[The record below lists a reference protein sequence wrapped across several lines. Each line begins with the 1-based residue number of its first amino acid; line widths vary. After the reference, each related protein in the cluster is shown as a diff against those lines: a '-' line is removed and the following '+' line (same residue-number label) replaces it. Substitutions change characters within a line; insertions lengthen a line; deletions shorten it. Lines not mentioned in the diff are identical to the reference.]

1 MCLTGDK
8 ATNVKKEEEIDPRC
22 IVKFRPA
29 DDWKG
34 EYGFDWFRMGDCT
47 EKTSNSESRLFSSYS
62 NIMQGDFDNNAPRF
76 IASNKYDTFSIK
88 DENGQASHEDI
99 YFVNSNEKKYIV
111 PVISLFYKNEFR
123 LKSKNEWGET
133 KAKVNLL
140 IYANNISEIDLYCLG
155 NKGEKITISKSV
167 ITDINNQEITIEIN
181 RPFDQVVSI
190 KAYAKTS
197 DDIEKKLKG
206 TLSGQLNVR
215 CVCKFVDLI
224 LIPVKIRLPGGPIS
238 FLTSLLDDAHEDNLL
253 LGEKNIRKLAAQAG
267 LIPRIE
273 IRRFSPESEKIIEKK
288 LNDGGFINKPE
299 NSLNCGRHSYDDI
312 EIVKLFEEVFNAQYD
327 FLENAYKVF
336 FFGVKANDP
345 WDPGEYIGITR
356 KIPSKAANVYKGAN
370 SATACHEFLHSM
382 GLRHP
387 SDSTYNYNVF
397 DQGTTSNIMD
407 YTWGVFGENDFDRLT
422 LWNCQ
427 WNTICSANGVR
438 DSELEL
444 AYKEIP
450 QSMGNNLS

>member
-1 MCLTGDK
+1 MGGNYTGDESGSL
-8 ATNVKKEEEIDPRC
+8 KKEEMIDPRC

-29 DDWKG
+29 DDWEG

-47 EKTSNSESRLFSSYS
+47 EKISNSESRLFSSYS
-62 NIMQGDFDNNAPRF
+62 NIMQGDFDNNAPQF

-88 DENGQASHEDI
+88 DENAQASHEDI
-99 YFVNSNEKKYIV
+99 YLVNSNEKKYIV
-111 PVISLFYKNEFR
+111 PVISLFYKNEFK

-140 IYANNISEIDLYCLG
+140 IYANDISEIDLYCVG

-167 ITDINNQEITIEIN
+167 ITDINNQEITVEIN
-181 RPFDQVVSI
+181 RPFDQIVSI

-197 DDIEKKLKG
+197 DDIEKKMKG
-206 TLSGQLNVR
+206 TLSGQLNVK

-238 FLTSLLDDAHEDNLL
+238 FFTSLLDDAHEHNLL
-253 LGEKNIRKLAAQAG
+253 LGEKNIRKLVAQAG

-273 IRRFSPESEKIIEKK
+273 TRRFSPESEKMIEKK
-288 LNDGGFINKPE
+288 LNEGGFINKTE
-299 NSLNCGRHSYDDI
+299 NSLNCGRNSYDDI
-312 EIVKLFEEVFNAQYD
+312 EIVKLFEEVFNTQYR

-370 SATACHEFLHSM
+370 SATACHEFLHCL

-387 SDSTYNYNVF
+387 SDSAYNYNVF
-397 DQGTTSNIMD
+397 DRGTTSNIMD
-407 YTWGVFGENDFDRLT
+407 YTWGIHGENDLDRLT
-422 LWNCQ
+422 LWSCQ
-427 WNTICSANGVR
+427 WNTICSADGVR

-450 QSMGNNLS
+450 QSM